1 MHRAFKD
8 MESRC
13 ALLVA
18 FHELLGI
25 VCELLGEFIPEAVSH
40 SSIVLGWWCGC
51 LIRGS
56 IDSSLF
62 VFFFKERD

>member
-1 MHRAFKD
+1 MHREFKD
-8 MESRC
+8 MESRF

-18 FHELLGI
+18 FHELLGV
-25 VCELLGEFIPEAVSH
+25 VCELLDELIPEAVSH
-40 SSIVLGWWCGC
+40 GSIVLGWSCGYWIC
-51 LIRGS
+51 GS